1 MTQAPE
7 TMVPPNSQV
16 TLGDARFTVIAR
28 DCIRME
34 YAPRQGFVDAPTL
47 YDHPQNLRGDS
58 PKNIGPDTLNQG
70 IRPE

>member
-47 YDHPQNLRGDS
+47 YDHPQNLRGELTL
-58 PKNIGPDTLNQG
+58 PKTSGRTP
-70 IRPE
+70 